1 MITPALVARYRDR
14 LGDLEGRLSE
24 PGAAAQPRRFQE
36 LVREHSRLRRIVEK
50 SDAFFKALRDQ
61 ADYKSMIEDSAT
73 DSDMKELA
81 RAEMGVLEESLPKL
95 EREAMIAMLP
105 PDPADDRNVI
115 MEIRAG
121 TGGDEAALFAA
132 ELFRMYSR
140 YAETR
145 GWKVFVFDANP
156 SEKGGFKEVIASIE
170 GEAVYRAFKFESGVH
185 RVQRVPV
192 TEAQGRVHTS
202 AASVVILPEVAET
215 DDDIVVNEG
224 DLRVDTFRASGAGGQ
239 HVNRTDSAVRLT
251 HLPSGVVVSCQAE
264 RSQLRNKEKAM
275 AMLKAR
281 LLDLKRQEEQAK
293 TGNLRKNAIGSGDRS
308 EKIRTYNFPQ
318 NRLTDH
324 RVNFT
329 IYNLDRIM
337 EGDIQSVLDALYE
350 SDLEDRMKQELD
362 TIR

>member
-1 MITPALVARYRDR
+1 MITSDLAARYRDR
-14 LGDLEGRLSE
+14 LGDVEGRLST
-24 PGAAAQPRRFQE
+24 PGAAAQSRKFQE
-36 LVREHSRLRRIVEK
+36 LVREHARLRRIVEK

-61 ADYKSMIEDSAT
+61 AEYKAMAEASDADSE
-73 DSDMKELA
+73 MKELA
-81 RAEMGVLEESLPKL
+81 RAEMATLEAALPRL
-95 EREAMIAMLP
+95 EREALIAMLP

-145 GWKVFVFDANP
+145 GWKVSVFDANP
-156 SEKGGFKEVIASIE
+156 SEKGGYKEVIATIE
-170 GEAVYRAFKFESGVH
+170 GEAVYRALKFESGVH

-192 TEAQGRVHTS
+192 TESQGRVHTS
-202 AASVVILPEVAET
+202 AASVVLLPEAGES
-215 DDDIVVNEG
+215 DDEIIVNEG

-251 HLPSGVVVSCQAE
+251 HLPTGVVVSCQAE

-281 LLDLKRQEEQAK
+281 LLDLKRQEENAK
-293 TGNLRKNAIGSGDRS
+293 TGNLRKTAIGSGDRS

-324 RVNFT
+324 RINFT
-329 IYNLDRIM
+329 LYNLDRVI
-337 EGDIQSVLDALYE
+337 EGDLQGVLDALYE

-362 TIR
+362 TVR

>member
-1 MITPALVARYRDR
+1 MITPALVTRYRDR

-24 PGAAAQPRRFQE
+24 PGAAAQSRKFQE

-50 SDAFFKALRDQ
+50 ADAFFKALRDQ
-61 ADYKSMIEDSAT
+61 AEYKALIEDSST
-73 DSDMKELA
+73 DADMKDLA
-81 RAEMGVLEESLPKL
+81 RSEMAGMDESLPRL

-105 PDPADDRNVI
+105 PDPADDRNII

-145 GWKVFVFDANP
+145 GWKVSVLDCNP
-156 SEKGGFKEVIASIE
+156 SEKGGYKEVSATIE
-170 GEAVYRAFKFESGVH
+170 GDAVYRALKFESGVH

-202 AASVVILPEVAET
+202 AASVVILPEAADA
-215 DDDIVVNEG
+215 DDDIVVNES

-251 HLPSGVVVSCQAE
+251 HLPTGVVTSCQAE

-281 LLDLKRQEEQAK
+281 LLDLRRQEENAK
-293 TGNLRKNAIGSGDRS
+293 TGNIRKTAIGSGDRS

-324 RVNFT
+324 RINFT
-329 IYNLDRIM
+329 IYNLDRVM
-337 EGDIQSVLDALYE
+337 EGDIVPVLNALYE
-350 SDLEDRMKQELD
+350 SDLEERMKQELD
-362 TIR
+362 AIR